1 MKAGIITFH
10 WGTNHGAILQAYAL
24 MKSLEKLP
32 EFENVEIINY
42 FPKNHRTNIGNAF
55 KELL

>member
-42 FPKNHRTNIGNAF
+42 FPQNHRTNIGNAF